1 MGKMNGVPLTV
12 ALAVITCLV
21 SVVVWLSGMT
31 CGVSTLSTAIRE
43 ATAALQLTMDQTAKD
58 FRTHERIPGHPQ
70 VIERVDAL
78 GEDVQDIRAGIGA
91 WINELLTAIQ
101 ADPGGLLGLVIV
113 FILGLLGG

>member
-1 MGKMNGVPLTV
+1 MV
-12 ALAVITCLV
+12 V

-78 GEDVQDIRAGIGA
+78 GEDVQDIRAGIARLNDKLDGM
-91 WINELLTAIQ
+91 T
-101 ADPGGLLGLVIV
+101 GGYQRR
-113 FILGLLGG
+113 